1 MTRRS
6 FLFRTVAAGSASRF
20 RLPIASGASYAGP
33 LFVFVQA
40 EGGWDPTSF
49 CDPKVNVAGERV
61 INHWAETDDIR
72 QAGNIRYAPF
82 AANREFFE
90 KYHPRMLVVNG
101 VDAQTNSHD
110 AGMEHNWSGRIS
122 DGYPT
127 TTSLLAAHSGTG
139 LSMPYLSFGGY
150 SRPAGLVVYSRLD
163 GSDLI
168 RRILAPGLA
177 GDLASGPLV
186 EPEDLAALRAARA
199 GSSRHLAA
207 ASGLLPRAA
216 RSRGQYASATAQE
229 SMADLA
235 DFSALL
241 ADAGPLEAIERQG
254 QLSSSLRRQAQL
266 AVLAFEAGVSVSA
279 DLCLGGFDTHQDH
292 DAEHSWLLASLT
304 GAVDFLWTYAE
315 ERGLAD
321 RLLVVLGSDFGRT
334 NRYNDAAGKD
344 HWPFGS
350 FVVMQKGQRWT
361 NRVVGETD
369 ALHFARTVNPLTL
382 RTDDS
387 ADGITLHPRHIH
399 KALRRHLGVEYSA
412 GSQRFPFH
420 DTEHLPLFL

>member
-49 CDPKVNVAGERV
+49 CDPKPNVAGERV
-61 INHWAETDDIR
+61 INHWAETGEVR
-72 QAGNIRYAPF
+72 QAGSIHYAPF
-82 AANREFFE
+82 AANEEFFE
-90 KYHPRMLVVNG
+90 KHHRRMLVVNG

-150 SRPAGLVVYSRLD
+150 SHPAGLVVYSKLD

-168 RRILAPGLA
+168 RRILAPGVA
-177 GDLASGPLV
+177 RDQASGPLV
-186 EPEDLAALRAARA
+186 EPEDLAALHTARA
-199 GSSRHLAA
+199 SSSRDLAA
-207 ASGLLPRAA
+207 NSGLLPRAA
-216 RSRGQYASATAQE
+216 RSREQYASATSPE
-229 SMADLA
+229 SMAALA
-235 DFSALL
+235 GFSALL
-241 ADAGPLEAIERQG
+241 ADAGPLQPIERQG
-254 QLSSSLRRQAQL
+254 HLASSLRRQAQL
-266 AVLAFEAGVSVSA
+266 AMLAFEAGVSVSA

-304 GAVDFLWTYAE
+304 RAVDYLWTCAE
-315 ERGLAD
+315 ERGLAS

-350 FVVMQKGQRWT
+350 FVVMQDGQRWT

-382 RTDDS
+382 QVDDS
-387 ADGITLHPRHIH
+387 TDGIMVHPRHIH
-399 KALRRHLGVEYSA
+399 KALRRHLGVEHSA
-412 GSQRFPFH
+412 GSQLFPFH
-420 DTEHLPLFL
+420 DTEDLPLFV

>member
-1 MTRRS
+1 MTRRD

-20 RLPIASGASYAGP
+20 RLPLASGASYAGP

-49 CDPKVNVAGERV
+49 CDPKVNVAGEKV
-61 INHWAETDDIR
+61 INHWAESAGVR
-72 QAGNIRYAPF
+72 EAGNIRYAPF
-82 AANREFFE
+82 AANREFFD
-90 KYHPRMLVVNG
+90 KYHRRMLVVNG

-127 TTSLLAAHSGTG
+127 TTSLLAAHGGTS

-150 SRPAGLVVYSRLD
+150 SHPAGLVVYSKLD

-168 RRILAPGLA
+168 RRILTPGAAHDRESAPIVA
-177 GDLASGPLV
+177 
-186 EPEDLAALRAARA
+186 PEDLESLRAARA
-199 GSSRHLAA
+199 ASSRELAA
-207 ASGLLPRAA
+207 APGLLPRAS
-216 RSRGQYASATAQE
+216 RSRGKYASATSPE
-229 SMADLA
+229 SMAALSG
-235 DFSALL
+235 FSTLL

-254 QLSSSLRRQAQL
+254 HLSSSLRRQAQL
-266 AVLAFEAGVSVSA
+266 ATLAFEAGVSVSA

-304 GAVDFLWTYAE
+304 RAVDFLWTYAE
-315 ERGLAD
+315 ERGLAS

-361 NRVVGETD
+361 DRVVGETD
-369 ALHFARTVNPLTL
+369 ALHFARTVHPGTL
-382 RTDDS
+382 QADDS
-387 ADGITLHPRHIH
+387 SAGIMLHPRHIH
-399 KALRRHLGVEYSA
+399 KALRRHLGVEHSA
-412 GSQRFPFH
+412 GSQLFPFH
-420 DTEHLPLFL
+420 DTEDLPLFV